1 MKKHETEVRETMKKL
16 ENAGSRLNPKK
27 YEFFKKEIHWVG
39 HKIGQH
45 GIRPLQ
51 DKLESKTKIDTP
63 KNEKELKSF
72 LGAIQYLSN
81 YIKNSKHR
89 HSDKITEEE

>member
-63 KNEKELKSF
+63 KKRKRTKIFPWGNTIPFELYKKQQTPTF
-72 LGAIQYLSN
+72 
-81 YIKNSKHR
+81 
-89 HSDKITEEE
+89 